1 MTDIASRTKIPPII
15 IRTNSCF
22 VITAIEAKIAPKER
36 EPVSPIKIIA
46 GGALNHRKPRQLP
59 NSAQHKMLNSPE
71 SGMKFIPKYSEKTKL
86 PER

>member
-22 VITAIEAKIAPKER
+22 VITAIEAKIAPNER

-59 NSAQHKMLNSPE
+59 NSAQHKILNSPE
-71 SGMKFIPKYSEKTKL
+71 NGMKFMPKYSEKTKL
-86 PER
+86 PAR